1 MKNRYKVNVYE
12 EYVLTYFVEAENS
25 KEAKEIAEGLSDGDE
40 NMEFFGSDIE
50 VKELS

>member
-12 EYVLTYFVEAENS
+12 EYVSTYFVEAENS
-25 KEAKEIAEGLSDGDE
+25 KEAKEIAEELSDGHE
-40 NMEFFGSDIE
+40 NMEFCGCDIE

>member
-25 KEAKEIAEGLSDGDE
+25 KEAKEIAEGLYDGDE
-40 NMEFFGSDIE
+40 NMEFCGSDIE
-50 VKELS
+50 VKKLS